1 MILSFVFIGIL
12 LSFVLYKTL
21 ESRKYSQS
29 VADFLVAN
37 RSAGR
42 YLLTI
47 CDGVIGWGA
56 ITIIMT
62 WEIHYEAGFSF
73 LWWDIMRVMVFGTIL
88 SLSGWCIYR
97 FRQTRC
103 MTLAEFFER
112 RYSKRFR
119 IFAGILAWFSGIINF
134 GIFPAVGAKFFIYYL
149 QLPDTYAVYAITM
162 FILLFISLYIAFSG
176 QIAIM
181 ITDFYQGVF
190 ANICFVVLFIFIMF
204 FVFKWNRISEVLIQ
218 TPDKINPFRVA
229 TQENFD
235 ITFYLIFAFLP
246 IYGYLSWQGG
256 QGWNSAALNPH
267 ELRMG
272 RILSNW
278 RILIQNLC
286 VIMLGI
292 CAYVFMV
299 HPDFAA
305 GAENVNASLAGISD
319 KVLQN
324 QARPTLALLNF
335 LPPVLVALF
344 AAVMLVAFVSNHDS
358 YLLSWGS
365 IFIQDVVL
373 PLRKKPLTPEAHIKL
388 LKWSM
393 IGVAAFIFM
402 FSLFY
407 RQSEHII
414 FFFQVTGAIFLGGA
428 GSAVIGGL
436 YWKRGTT
443 AGAWGGL
450 ITGSV
455 FSVTCLVLQQIH
467 KISPFSNPLL
477 EYIGSRRGVVMA
489 FWASLAAIIV
499 YVILSLI
506 ENKKFE
512 LDKLLHRKNYAI
524 KDDTVI
530 PDKKSVKNWQALIG
544 INSDFSLRDKTI
556 YILMMLWTL
565 MWIVIFLSITAY
577 HLIFKTTDKF
587 WLGFWKFYI
596 YVFFILGTIVT
607 VWFTIGGIRDIRH
620 MYARLKTIIRD
631 HSDNGIVREDSNQQ
645 SQSGIRQIP
654 VTQLE
659 E

>member
-12 LSFVLYKTL
+12 LSFIFYKAF

-119 IFAGILAWFSGIINF
+119 IFAGILAWFSGIVNF

-149 QLPDTYAVYAITM
+149 QLPDTYLVYACTM
-162 FILLFISLYIAFSG
+162 FILLFVSLYIAFSG

-204 FVFKWNRISEVLIQ
+204 FAFKWNRISEVLALA
-218 TPDKINPFRVA
+218 PDKINPFRVA

-292 CAYVFMV
+292 CAYVFMN

-305 GAENVNASLAGISD
+305 GAENVTTSLSGITD

-324 QARPTLALLNF
+324 QARPTLALFNF
-335 LPPVLVALF
+335 LPPVLAALF

-373 PLRKKPLTPEAHIKL
+373 PLRKKPLSPEAHIKL

-450 ITGSV
+450 VTGSL

-467 KISPFSNPLL
+467 KISPFSNSLL

-499 YVILSLI
+499 YVILSLL

-524 KDDTVI
+524 KDDTVM
-530 PDKKSVKNWQALIG
+530 PDKKIVKNWQMLIG
-544 INSDFSLRDKTI
+544 INSDFSLRDKII
-556 YILMMLWTL
+556 YILMTLWTV
-565 MWIVIFLSITAY
+565 MWIVIFLAVTAY

-596 YVFFILGTIVT
+596 YVFFVLGTIVT
-607 VWFTIGGIRDIRH
+607 IWFTIGGIRDIRR
-620 MYARLKTIIRD
+620 MYARLKTVIRD
-631 HSDNGIVREDSNQQ
+631 HTDNGIVREESNQQ
-645 SQSGIRQIP
+645 NKSQSQIP